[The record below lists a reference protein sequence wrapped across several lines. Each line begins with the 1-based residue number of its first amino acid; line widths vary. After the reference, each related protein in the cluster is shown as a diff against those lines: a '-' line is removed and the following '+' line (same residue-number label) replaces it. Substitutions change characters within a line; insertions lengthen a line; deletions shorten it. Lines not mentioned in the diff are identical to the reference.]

1 MADRSQQQPQRP
13 TPMRHPTAPLPDS
26 AIAALH
32 RIEARLAALPDGE
45 SLTINGTTC
54 TAVSLPVADLLTRH
68 ARLQSRCRCL
78 SAKAVTSEDYNQ
90 LLDWHVLLTDCRCQL
105 AAVGR
110 LDLIGATA

>member
-1 MADRSQQQPQRP
+1 MEPTQQPAGQP
-13 TPMRHPTAPLPDS
+13 TLTRHPTAPLPDS

-105 AAVGR
+105 ADAGR